1 MSPEAKWDSDFHGHP
16 LMRRSPP
23 RYSVREATRR
33 AGRKCLPSPTWVVS
47 VEAWRAE
54 KSFHQAVATW
64 NPSFTPTPAPSPML
78 VEVEWG
84 KSPPGSNKHPLPQ
97 HGVSGGHL
105 GTARRCAPSTS
116 QGSVGGGLA
125 GSLQFHLYQAL
136 MRHAFSPTHPPT
148 LESEKAEW

>member
-1 MSPEAKWDSDFHGHP
+1 
-16 LMRRSPP
+16 MRRSPP

-33 AGRKCLPSPTWVVS
+33 AGRKCLPSPTWVVL
-47 VEAWRAE
+47 VEAWWAE

-105 GTARRCAPSTS
+105 GDSKEVCS
-116 QGSVGGGLA
+116 
-125 GSLQFHLYQAL
+125 LYQ
-136 MRHAFSPTHPPT
+136 PG
-148 LESEKAEW
+148 